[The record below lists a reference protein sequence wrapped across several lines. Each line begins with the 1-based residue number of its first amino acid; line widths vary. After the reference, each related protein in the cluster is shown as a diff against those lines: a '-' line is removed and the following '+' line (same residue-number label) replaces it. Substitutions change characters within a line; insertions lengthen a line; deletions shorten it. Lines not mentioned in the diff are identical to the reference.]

1 MRRFFTLAAALLL
14 PLMAQAQ
21 GNPTGQGPKAAP
33 AQKPLTA
40 QQYLDRMAKKAPL
53 KGTLLGVTV
62 RTADGKTL
70 ASCNQDLRLT
80 PASNLKLVT
89 TGCALHRFG
98 ADYRFETHL
107 GYTGRIDENGT
118 LHGDLYIMGGGDPT
132 TGAGD
137 KISTPADALFGKWK
151 KFLQQAGIKRI
162 DGRIIG
168 DGHAYEG
175 HLEHASWSYDDL
187 GTYYGTGMNALCFYE
202 NAIDFAVEATTE
214 GEPVSFVQSYPETPW
229 THTENYSFTGPAGSS
244 NSLYL
249 FTTDLAPYAEL
260 RGTFATDRK
269 PKTEHFAN
277 KFGDLSCAYEF
288 FKSLQADSLEV
299 TGGYA
304 RVNRSGHIEG
314 PDFVWQEVAATPDAV
329 IGRTKSPRLE
339 DIARE
344 TNWRS
349 DNFYAEALLRAMGEE
364 ASGIAVYD
372 SCAVALKSTLGKL
385 KMRTDGIQLADG
397 SGLSRNN
404 YLSACWLADFLD
416 AMKTSPAFPAFL
428 GSLPAPGQGTLNVV
442 KLGEGADRIRM
453 KSGSMNGVLCYS
465 GYILDEEGNPSLTF
479 SILTGNATASVREV
493 RAALV
498 GFLDFLLSL

>member
-21 GNPTGQGPKAAP
+21 

-53 KGTLLGVTV
+53 KG
-62 RTADGKTL
+62 TL

-98 ADYRFETHL
+98 ADYRFETRL

-118 LHGDLYIMGGGDPT
+118 LNGDLYIMGGGDPT

-202 NAIDFAVEATTE
+202 NAIDFAVEATAE

-229 THTENYSFTGPAGSS
+229 THTEN
-244 NSLYL
+244 
-249 FTTDLAPYAEL
+249 
-260 RGTFATDRK
+260 
-269 PKTEHFAN
+269 
-277 KFGDLSCAYEF
+277 
-288 FKSLQADSLEV
+288 
-299 TGGYA
+299 
-304 RVNRSGHIEG
+304 
-314 PDFVWQEVAATPDAV
+314 
-329 IGRTKSPRLE
+329 
-339 DIARE
+339 
-344 TNWRS
+344 
-349 DNFYAEALLRAMGEE
+349 
-364 ASGIAVYD
+364 
-372 SCAVALKSTLGKL
+372 
-385 KMRTDGIQLADG
+385 
-397 SGLSRNN
+397 
-404 YLSACWLADFLD
+404 
-416 AMKTSPAFPAFL
+416 
-428 GSLPAPGQGTLNVV
+428 
-442 KLGEGADRIRM
+442 
-453 KSGSMNGVLCYS
+453 
-465 GYILDEEGNPSLTF
+465 
-479 SILTGNATASVREV
+479 
-493 RAALV
+493 
-498 GFLDFLLSL
+498 

>member
-1 MRRFFTLAAALLL
+1 MKRFFTLAAALLL
-14 PLMAQAQ
+14 PLMALSQ
-21 GNPTGQGPKAAP
+21 GKAP

-40 QQYLDRMAKKAPL
+40 QQYLDRMAKQKAL

-62 RTADGKTL
+62 RGADGKTL

-89 TGCALHRFG
+89 TGCALHKFG
-98 ADYRFETHL
+98 ADYRFETRL
-107 GYTGRIDENGT
+107 GYTGCIDEEGT
-118 LHGDLYIMGGGDPT
+118 LHGDLYIIGGGDPT

-137 KISTPADALFGKWK
+137 KISTPASALFKKWET
-151 KFLQQAGIKRI
+151 LLRQAGIKKI

-202 NAIDFAVEATTE
+202 NAIDFAVQATAE
-214 GEPVSFVQSYPETPW
+214 GEPVGFEQTYPETPW
-229 THTENYSFTGPAGSS
+229 THTENFSFTGPAGSG

-260 RGTFATDRK
+260 RGTFATDRA

-304 RVNRSGHIEG
+304 RVNRSGRIEG
-314 PDFVWQEVAATPDAV
+314 PDFVPQEAAAQPEV
-329 IGRTKSPRLE
+329 MIGRTKSPKLE
-339 DIARE
+339 EIARE

-349 DNFYAEALLRAMGEE
+349 DNFYAEALLRAMGEKD
-364 ASGIAVYD
+364 SGISVYD
-372 SCAVALKSTLGKL
+372 SCAVALKNTLGKL

-404 YLSACWLADFLD
+404 YLSARWLADFLD

-442 KLGEGADRIRM
+442 KLGDGADRVRM

-465 GYILDEEGNPSLTF
+465 GYILDEEGNPSVTF
-479 SILTGNATASVREV
+479 SILTGNAVASTREM